1 MASALAW
8 QHVADAQ
15 SSHHVAPKAAPASLR
30 NLFTEATIVL
40 PALNRLRSSKDFAR
54 VTKTGYRATTAS
66 LVLYLRVDAQLH
78 SDPQV
83 GLIVSKVVGGSVTRH
98 RIARQ
103 LRHAAHEYLREI
115 PPHSHLV
122 VRVIKGEGNYRE
134 ELREG
139 LTKLSKKEAK
149 K

>member
-1 MASALAW
+1 M
-8 QHVADAQ
+8 
-15 SSHHVAPKAAPASLR
+15 
-30 NLFTEATIVL
+30 L
-40 PALNRLRSSKDFAR
+40 PALNRLRSSNDFAL

-66 LVLYLRVDAQLH
+66 LVLYLRVDAQLQRA
-78 SDPQV
+78 PQV

-103 LRHAAHEYLREI
+103 LRHAVHEYLHEI

-122 VRVIKGEGNYRE
+122 VRVIKGEGNYRD

-139 LTKLSKKEAK
+139 IRKLSKKEAK

>member
-1 MASALAW
+1 M
-8 QHVADAQ
+8 
-15 SSHHVAPKAAPASLR
+15 
-30 NLFTEATIVL
+30 L
-40 PALNRLRSSKDFAR
+40 PALNRLRSSKDFAL

-66 LVLYLRVDAQLH
+66 LVLYLKVDTNLPR
-78 SDPQV
+78 DPQV

-103 LRHAAHEYLREI
+103 LRHAAHEYLQEI

-122 VRVIKGEGNYRE
+122 VRVINGDGNYRN
-134 ELREG
+134 ELHEG
-139 LTKLSKKEAK
+139 LVKLSKKLTKNQSDVNKEAK